1 MFILIKRLLLFP
13 LIILALLIAMPVTA
27 FASEAAYDITISPPS
42 MSGAPATIRV
52 DDGTGLVAAQAK
64 LDDTGD
70 WLDLPTL
77 IEFGWAHFDLPYS
90 GRIYISLTDDK
101 GNVHVASEQVNIPPS
116 AVPEPPPVDE
126 PQNTE
131 NTETSDSPAAVTPPP
146 VSSSGANF
154 GATGSVAENITASGE
169 IREFFTI
176 TTDNGG
182 IFFLVVDRPD
192 GSVRL
197 LSAVDERDLADFIDG
212 EQSSDL
218 GSTPPSSVHPAEPSG
233 TADATPEPE
242 PQPEKRS
249 GVSLIPILL
258 LMLAAGGG
266 AYYWKIVRPKQNAD
280 TDDYE
285 DEDNPS
291 EAEDSEPDMEFE
303 TEQDE
308 GSEESTDDEY
318 FDESEDLEPV

>member
-1 MFILIKRLLLFP
+1 MILLIKRL
-13 LIILALLIAMPVTA
+13 IILPVITLALLIAMPITA
-27 FASEAAYDITISPPS
+27 FASEVSYEITVSPPS

-52 DDGTGLVAAQAK
+52 NDGTGLVAAQAK

-70 WLDLPTL
+70 WLDLPML
-77 IEFGWAHFDLPYS
+77 IEFDWAHFDLPYS
-90 GRIYISLTDDK
+90 GRIYISLTDEK
-101 GNVHVASEQVNIPPS
+101 GNVHVASEQVNLPPS
-116 AVPEPPPVDE
+116 SVPTSPPVEE

-131 NTETSDSPAAVTPPP
+131 APDSPAAVTPP
-146 VSSSGANF
+146 STSTSTGIL
-154 GATGSVAENITASGE
+154 GATGNVADNITASGE
-169 IREFFTI
+169 IREFFTV

-182 IFFLVVDRPD
+182 IFFLVVDRPS
-192 GSVRL
+192 GGVHL
-197 LSAVDERDLADFIDG
+197 LSAVDERDLADFIDDKQG
-212 EQSSDL
+212 SDL
-218 GSTPPSSVHPAEPSG
+218 GSSPPSSVHPAEPSEP
-233 TADATPEPE
+233 AEATPEPE
-242 PQPEKRS
+242 PQPKKRS

-291 EAEDSEPDMEFE
+291 ETEDSEPDMEFE
-303 TEQDE
+303 TERDK
-308 GSEESTDDEY
+308 GGEESTEDYY